1 MNKDSAI
8 SYKVGSMG
16 SIKDLLMQ
24 TKNSESEPMSWRRS
38 SNDNK
43 EDDNKTDIDS
53 LNNGKDKEA
62 KKETAAKEDKK
73 SEPRP
78 AVPSPPNSETAK
90 DTSNMVQEKP
100 KATKPQTKSNQGDS
114 PKEVE
119 PARQHKKGSYNDIE
133 SQIINFDIKKENCR
147 RHWIQ
152 LPKDVAALLYL
163 AHGEKR
169 LSATLSVIAREHIK
183 NFKNDIRQKLEERS
197 NLLD

>member
-1 MNKDSAI
+1 MNKDTAT

-38 SNDNK
+38 GNDNK

-62 KKETAAKEDKK
+62 EKETAAKEDKK

>member
-1 MNKDSAI
+1 MNKDTAT

-38 SNDNK
+38 GNDNK

-62 KKETAAKEDKK
+62 EKETAAKEDKK
-73 SEPRP
+73 SELRP